1 MLSKLHFYLEQRKVL
16 YRGKENITPDLGA
29 KLFAKLNTG
38 YYSRDEEALI
48 MRLLIKKSFL
58 NKRHG
63 EYEFSKKTKTYI
75 ANEVPRQIRNMF
87 GGIAV
92 LLITY
97 GTYGVVNGEIYI
109 PGKRTEGMTFVGE
122 PVFVVF
128 AAFVCLALALVV
140 TIVDHH
146 DKRDNEYQYD
156 MIEKA
161 LWMASCG
168 LFTSA
173 CIWDWSLQIG

>member
-16 YRGKENITPDLGA
+16 YDGKEDISPALGQ

-38 YYSRDEEALI
+38 YYSVDEEALI
-48 MRLLIKKSFL
+48 LRLLIKKSFL

-63 EYEFSKKTKTYI
+63 EYEFIKKPPVYI
-75 ANEVPRQIRNMF
+75 ANEIPRQMRNLW
-87 GGIAV
+87 GGMAT

-97 GTYGVVNGEIYI
+97 ASYGLMNGEIYI
-109 PGKRTEGMTFVGE
+109 PGKRTEGVTFVGE
-122 PVFVVF
+122 PVVAVF

-140 TIVDHH
+140 TIIDHY

-161 LWMASCG
+161 LWALSCG
-168 LFTSA
+168 FFTWA
-173 CIWDWSLQIG
+173 CIWDWSL

>member
-1 MLSKLHFYLEQRKVL
+1 MLSKLHFHLEQRKVL
-16 YRGKENITPDLGA
+16 YSGKENITPDLGA

-38 YYSRDEEALI
+38 YYSSDEEALI

-63 EYEFSKKTKTYI
+63 EYEFTKKTKTYI
-75 ANEVPRQIRNMF
+75 PNEVPRQIRNMF
-87 GGIAV
+87 GGIAA

-97 GTYGVVNGEIYI
+97 GAYGVVNGTIYI
-109 PGKRTEGMTFVGE
+109 PGRHEGVTFVGD

-128 AAFVCLALALVV
+128 AAFVCLALALIV
-140 TIVDHH
+140 TIVDHY

-168 LFTSA
+168 LFTWA
-173 CIWDWSLQIG
+173 CIWNWAI